1 MTSDLENLQARRSAV
16 LAELA
21 AGQTSAGDNLRKPSY
36 SIDGQAVDWNA
47 YRRSLYDELREIDR
61 LMATL
66 EGPIEA
72 QSEATT

>member
-1 MTSDLENLQARRSAV
+1 MPSDLENLQTRRSAI

-21 AGQTSAGDNLRKPSY
+21 AGETPGGDSLRKPSY
-36 SIDGQAVDWNA
+36 SIDGQSVDWSD

-61 LMATL
+61 LIATTG
-66 EGPIEA
+66 GPVEV